1 MFIIT
6 KEKDNTPKGFRKLTD
21 KELITDFSRYD
32 SNDAYSISKNEW
44 IITFI
49 KMLANDME
57 SLEKEGPD
65 SIMKH
70 IKELSSE
77 FD

>member
-1 MFIIT
+1 
-6 KEKDNTPKGFRKLTD
+6 
-21 KELITDFSRYD
+21 
-32 SNDAYSISKNEW
+32 
-44 IITFI
+44 
-49 KMLANDME
+49 ME

-77 FD
+77 FDYYDKDKNKYLDYEEYRNIIVNNVLISED